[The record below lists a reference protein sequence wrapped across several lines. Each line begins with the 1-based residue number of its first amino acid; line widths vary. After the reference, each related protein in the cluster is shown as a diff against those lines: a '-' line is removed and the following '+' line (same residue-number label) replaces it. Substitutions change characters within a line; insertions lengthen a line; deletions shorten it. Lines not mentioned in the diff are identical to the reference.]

1 MAEPAPAKMKPILDP
16 QVVAV
21 VAILFGLF
29 VVLIE
34 GEVGC
39 RLLADRY
46 LMSIAMRGFRCEIQF
61 QQSSAEP
68 F

>member
-1 MAEPAPAKMKPILDP
+1 MKPILDP

-34 GEVGC
+34 GGS
-39 RLLADRY
+39 RLT
-46 LMSIAMRGFRCEIQF
+46 IASR
-61 QQSSAEP
+61 P
-68 F
+68 